1 MSDTFIAMEL
11 QRAHGSGA
19 DQGSGS
25 SRRRIFGCFR
35 TKLHAALF
43 VLAVVICVTIIVI
56 CIAVAVSASSSKGKL
71 QGKAIKTNFFTVQ
84 MLFFQLQCVFVRNKS
99 HK

>member
-84 MLFFQLQCVFVRNKS
+84 MLFFSTAMCR
-99 HK
+99 HIC